1 MEGIMY
7 KILKNST
14 IVDAVETLNYVRQ
27 NLKNKVIVAC
37 KPEFAN
43 GIISHD
49 HTVIWHLEG
58 QPNFISGSY
67 DTVTAVE
74 IDENEYKTIREV
86 LDGGAE
92 SVEDEEIREPL
103 TTTAVMELLANLQ
116 TQVQELTAKNERL
129 ESELAE
135 LKA

>member
-1 MEGIMY
+1 MY

>member
-1 MEGIMY
+1 MY
-7 KILKNST
+7 KILKHST

-49 HTVIWHLEG
+49 YTVIWHLEG

-74 IDENEYKTIREV
+74 IDETEYNAIREV

-92 SVEDEEIREPL
+92 SVENEEIREPL
-103 TTTAVMELLANLQ
+103 TNTAVMELVADLKA
-116 TQVQELTAKNERL
+116 QVQELTAKNEVL
-129 ESELAE
+129 ENRIAE
-135 LKA
+135 LEA

>member
-1 MEGIMY
+1 MY

-103 TTTAVMELLANLQ
+103 TNTAVMELLASLQ

>member
-14 IVDAVETLNYVRQ
+14 IVDAVEMLNYVRQ

-67 DTVTAVE
+67 ETVTAVE

-103 TTTAVMELLANLQ
+103 TTTAVMELLASLQ
-116 TQVQELTAKNERL
+116 TQVQELTAKNEKL

>member
-1 MEGIMY
+1 MY

-86 LDGGAE
+86 LDGGTE
-92 SVEDEEIREPL
+92 SMEDEEIREPL
-103 TTTAVMELLANLQ
+103 TNTAVMELLASLQ

>member
-1 MEGIMY
+1 MY

-103 TTTAVMELLANLQ
+103 TNTAVMELLASLQ

-129 ESELAE
+129 ESELAG

>member
-1 MEGIMY
+1 MHVWGNLIQCVTVSFLFSRY
-7 KILKNST
+7 QNQIL
-14 IVDAVETLNYVRQ
+14 

-103 TTTAVMELLANLQ
+103 TNTAVMELLASLQ

-135 LKA
+135 LNA

>member
-67 DTVTAVE
+67 ETVTAVE
-74 IDENEYKTIREV
+74 IDETEYNQIREV

-103 TTTAVMELLANLQ
+103 TNTAVMELLASLQ
-116 TQVQELTAKNERL
+116 SQVSALAQENAELK
-129 ESELAE
+129 SELAE

>member
-1 MEGIMY
+1 M
-7 KILKNST
+7 
-14 IVDAVETLNYVRQ
+14 
-27 NLKNKVIVAC
+27 
-37 KPEFAN
+37 
-43 GIISHD
+43 
-49 HTVIWHLEG
+49 
-58 QPNFISGSY
+58 
-67 DTVTAVE
+67 TAVE

-103 TTTAVMELLANLQ
+103 TTTAVMELLASLQ
-116 TQVQELTAKNERL
+116 TQVQELTAKNEKL

>member
-1 MEGIMY
+1 MY

-67 DTVTAVE
+67 ETVTAVE

-103 TTTAVMELLANLQ
+103 TTTAVMELLASLQ
-116 TQVQELTAKNERL
+116 TQVQELTAKNEKL

>member
-1 MEGIMY
+1 MY

-58 QPNFISGSY
+58 QPNFISGTY
-67 DTVTAVE
+67 ETVTAIE

-92 SVEDEEIREPL
+92 SVDEEEIREPL
-103 TTTAVMELLANLQ
+103 TNTAVMELVADLKA
-116 TQVQELTAKNERL
+116 QVQELTAKNEKL
-129 ESELAE
+129 ESRIAE
-135 LKA
+135 LEA

>member
-1 MEGIMY
+1 MY

-74 IDENEYKTIREV
+74 IDETEYNAIREV

-92 SVEDEEIREPL
+92 SVENEEIREPL
-103 TTTAVMELLANLQ
+103 TNTAVMELVADLKA
-116 TQVQELTAKNERL
+116 QVQELTAKNEVL
-129 ESELAE
+129 ENRIAE
-135 LKA
+135 LEA

>member
-1 MEGIMY
+1 MY

-14 IVDAVETLNYVRQ
+14 IVDAVEMLNYVRQ

-67 DTVTAVE
+67 ETVTAVE

-103 TTTAVMELLANLQ
+103 TTTAVMELLASLQ
-116 TQVQELTAKNERL
+116 TQVQELTAKNEKL

>member
-1 MEGIMY
+1 MY

-67 DTVTAVE
+67 ETVTAVE

-92 SVEDEEIREPL
+92 SVDEEEIREPL
-103 TTTAVMELLANLQ
+103 TNTAVMELLASLQ
-116 TQVQELTAKNERL
+116 TQVQELTAKNKKL